1 MLQAPSSEVAICL
14 LGLPRWRSR
23 CHAEQPLSRHDA
35 ALLALLALEGE
46 LARDRIA
53 AWLWPDTAIK
63 NANINLRQHV
73 FKLRKTC
80 GHPLVHAG
88 LTLRLA
94 EGVTVDLLHL
104 APLPDG
110 ELLASFDGAEGD
122 AFDLWLRAAR
132 GQLARQRLDQLVGH
146 AAALESAGELAAAI
160 ALTERIVQ
168 AWPLHEHSW
177 RRLMRLHYQR
187 GDRASAIDAF
197 ERFERLVREEQGSRP
212 SAETLALL
220 DSVERLQPPLAPPP
234 QPPAWLQHPPVLVGR
249 EDALAQLHAAWH
261 SARAAL
267 VLGEG
272 GIGKSRLLAEFV
284 RQRPDVLLRR
294 ARPGEAASA
303 YATAVLL
310 LRELL
315 TRWPVE
321 LDADTRAELAR
332 LLPNLGTAPQG
343 DAQQVLLWQAV
354 ETLLRGACALGL
366 QALVVDDLHFADAAS
381 LELLR
386 WLVASPDLVVL
397 RFAFAA
403 RPNEPGA
410 AALLAD
416 WTGDSSR
423 VEPVRLGPLSLP
435 QLRQLL
441 QSLPMPAAIPAHG
454 LAEQA
459 EALHRHAGGHP
470 FYTLETIKAG
480 WRQAPATPAT
490 PAALSAPASVQ
501 AMLERSFKGLSPAAR
516 ELAAVVALAAADW
529 QPELAVQVLQ
539 RPLLALAPVWA
550 ELEAA
555 QLMRGHDFAH
565 DLVRECAL
573 GLLPAAWRLSLH
585 GQLAQAMAMQPAM
598 DPARV
603 AEHCW
608 AAERWL
614 DAART
619 LRQAAQH
626 SRSAGRLA
634 EHEAQLERAA
644 QASARAGDAAG
655 QFDALADAAAAAM
668 MRLGPADAATRL
680 QTLESLATA
689 DALQARLDLLWA
701 EHHFNLGD
709 YAQALQHSARAVAL
723 APAGG
728 TLHHDAQVVHGRA
741 LALTG
746 RALEAV
752 PQLRQAATA
761 AAALGLVE
769 QEANACAALAHALQV
784 GGQIG
789 LALQAQ
795 QRTVALAQARHNR
808 AEIAHAASNLAALA
822 YSAGA
827 TGLALIHAQE
837 ADARFQAMGASGVHR
852 LWNRIMLARCLAA
865 SGRLDQALASLAVF
879 DTPAA
884 ADNAGPTLPVVA
896 CVTRATV
903 MLWQGHAE
911 QALAV
916 LPLDDPA
923 CMAMVRARAHAVR
936 AQALRAMGQ
945 DTTHELAELEAL
957 AAQVPTLRDDAI
969 LALDWACHGPA
980 DLALANLRRLRAK
993 ASERGA
999 EGLAR
1004 SLAVLEV
1011 QRLREVDAAAA
1022 RVLASTLADTL
1033 LSDPA
1038 ADLHANLCP
1047 TNAWNVLADA
1057 LAGVAGVACRGR
1069 ARRWTELTVHGSD

>member
-1 MLQAPSSEVAICL
+1 MLQAPSPEVDICL
-14 LGLPRWRSR
+14 LGTPRWRSR
-23 CHAEQPLSRHDA
+23 RHAELPLSRHDA

-80 GHPLVHAG
+80 GHLLVHAG

-94 EGVTVDLLHL
+94 EGVAVDLLQQ

-110 ELLASFDGAEGD
+110 ELLASFDCAEGD

-132 GQLARQRLDQLVGH
+132 GQLARQRLDQQVGH
-146 AAALESAGELAAAI
+146 AAALEAGGELATAI

-197 ERFERLVREEQGSRP
+197 ERFERVVREEQGSRP

-220 DSVERLQPPLAPPP
+220 DSVERLQPPCAPPP

-284 RQRPDVLLRR
+284 RQRAGVLLRR

-310 LRELL
+310 LRDLL
-315 TRWPVE
+315 ARWPVE

-332 LLPNLGTAPQG
+332 LLPTLGPPPQG

-354 ETLLRGACALGL
+354 ETLLRGAAAMGL

-381 LELLR
+381 LELFR
-386 WLVASPDLVVL
+386 WLVASPDLAAL

-423 VEPVRLGPLSLP
+423 VERVRLGPLSLP

-441 QSLPMPAAIPAHG
+441 QSLPGPAGLPGHG

-459 EALHRHAGGHP
+459 EALYRHAGGHP
-470 FYTLETIKAG
+470 FYTLETLRAG
-480 WRQAPATPAT
+480 LRQVPANDTLAT
-490 PAALSAPASVQ
+490 LSAPASVR
-501 AMLERSFKGLSPAAR
+501 AMLERGLQQLSPAAR
-516 ELAAVVALAAADW
+516 ELAAVVALAGADW

-539 RPLLALAPVWA
+539 RPLLALAPAWA

-555 QLMRGHDFAH
+555 QLMRGQDFAH

-585 GQLAQAMAMQPAM
+585 GQLAQAMAAQPTV

-608 AAERWL
+608 AAGRWL
-614 DAART
+614 DAASA
-619 LRQAAQH
+619 LRRAAQH

-644 QASARAGDAAG
+644 QASARAGDLAA
-655 QFDALADAAAAAM
+655 QFEALADAAAAAM
-668 MRLGPADAATRL
+668 MRLGPAEATTRL
-680 QTLESLATA
+680 QALEEMATT
-689 DALQARLDLLWA
+689 DVMRARLALLWA
-701 EHHFNLGD
+701 EHHFNQGD
-709 YAQALQHSARAVAL
+709 YAQALQYSARAVAL
-723 APAGG
+723 ASTGG
-728 TLHHDAQVVHGRA
+728 TLRHDAQVVHGRA

-746 RALEAV
+746 RVDEAV
-752 PQLRQAATA
+752 PQLRQAADTA
-761 AAALGLVE
+761 AEQGLAE

-784 GGQIG
+784 AGQIG
-789 LALQAQ
+789 QALQAQ
-795 QRTVALAQARHNR
+795 QRAVVLSQARHNR
-808 AEIAHAASNLAALA
+808 AEIAHAAGNLATLA

-827 TGLALIHAQE
+827 TRLALIHAQQ
-837 ADARFQAMGASGVHR
+837 ADAHFQAMGASGVHC

-865 SGRLDQALASLAVF
+865 SACLDPALAALTLF
-879 DTPAA
+879 DTAA
-884 ADNAGPTLPVVA
+884 ADAGPTLPAVA
-896 CVTRATV
+896 GVTRATV
-903 MLWQGHAE
+903 LLWQGRAE
-911 QALAV
+911 QALAA
-916 LPLDDPA
+916 LPQDDPA
-923 CMAMVRARAHAVR
+923 CMAMVRARVHAVR
-936 AQALRAMGQ
+936 AKALLAMGQ
-945 DTTHELAELEAL
+945 DAAEELAALEAL
-957 AAQVPTLRDDAI
+957 AAHAPALHDDAA
-969 LALDWACHGPA
+969 LSLDWACHGPA
-980 DLALANLRRLRAK
+980 DVAVANLRRLRAQ

-1004 SLAVLEV
+1004 SLAVREV
-1011 QRLREVDAAAA
+1011 QRLGEVDAAAA
-1022 RVLASTLADTL
+1022 RVLANTLADTL

-1047 TNAWNVLADA
+1047 ADAWNVLADA
-1057 LAGVAGVACRGR
+1057 LAGEVGAACRGR
-1069 ARRWTELTVHGSD
+1069 ARQWLALAQE

>member
-1 MLQAPSSEVAICL
+1 MLQAPSTEVAICL
-14 LGLPRWRSR
+14 LGTPRWRSH

-94 EGVTVDLLHL
+94 EGVAVDLLHQ

-146 AAALESAGELAAAI
+146 AAALESAVELAAAI
-160 ALTERIVQ
+160 AVTERIVQ

-177 RRLMRLHYQR
+177 RRLMRLHYLR
-187 GDRASAIDAF
+187 GDRACAIDAF

-220 DSVERLQPPLAPPP
+220 DSVERLQPPLAPPA

-249 EDALAQLHAAWH
+249 EDALARLHAAWH

-284 RQRPDVLLRR
+284 RQQPGVLLRR
-294 ARPGEAASA
+294 ARPGESASA
-303 YATAVLL
+303 YASAVLL

-332 LLPNLGTAPQG
+332 LLPTLGAAPQG

-366 QALVVDDLHFADAAS
+366 QALVVDDLHFADVAS
-381 LELLR
+381 LELFR
-386 WLVASPDLVVL
+386 WLVASPDLTAL

-423 VEPVRLGPLSLP
+423 VELVRLGPLSLP

-441 QSLPMPAAIPAHG
+441 QSLPLPAAIPGHG

-470 FYTLETIKAG
+470 FYTLETLKAEL
-480 WRQAPATPAT
+480 RQASAAPTLATS
-490 PAALSAPASVQ
+490 SAPASVQ
-501 AMLERSFKGLSPAAR
+501 VMLARSFQGLSPAAR

-529 QPELAVQVLQ
+529 KPELAVQVLQ
-539 RPLLALAPVWA
+539 RPLLALAPAWA

-555 QLMRGHDFAH
+555 QWMRGQDFAH

-573 GLLPAAWRLSLH
+573 SLLPAAWRLTLH

-608 AAERWL
+608 AAERWQ
-614 DAART
+614 DAASA
-619 LRQAAQH
+619 LRQAAQR
-626 SRSAGRLA
+626 SRGAGRLA
-634 EHEAQLERAA
+634 EQEAQLERAA
-644 QASARAGDAAG
+644 QASAHAGDPGG

-668 MRLGPADAATRL
+668 MRLGPAEAAARL
-680 QTLESLATA
+680 QALQALATA
-689 DALQARLDLLWA
+689 DAMHARLALLWA

-709 YAQALQHSARAVAL
+709 YAQALHDSTRAVAL
-723 APAGG
+723 APASG
-728 TLHHDAQVVHGRA
+728 TLRHDAQVVQGRA

-746 RALEAV
+746 CALEAV
-752 PQLRQAATA
+752 SQLRQAADD
-761 AAALGLVE
+761 AAALGLAE
-769 QEANACAALAHALQV
+769 QEANACAGLAHALQV
-784 GGQIG
+784 AGQIG
-789 LALQAQ
+789 QALQAQ
-795 QRTVALAQARHNR
+795 QRSVALAQARHNR
-808 AEIAHAASNLAALA
+808 AEMAHAASNLAALA

-827 TGLALIHAQE
+827 TGLALVYAQE
-837 ADARFQAMGASGVHR
+837 ADAHFHVMGASGVHR
-852 LWNRIMLARCLAA
+852 LWNRITLARCLAA
-865 SGRLDQALASLAVF
+865 SARLDQALATLSVF
-879 DTPAA
+879 DGPAA
-884 ADNAGPTLPVVA
+884 SDTGPTLPVVA

-903 MLWQGHAE
+903 WLWHGRAE
-911 QALAV
+911 QALAA
-916 LPLDDPA
+916 LPPDDPA
-923 CMAMVRARAHAVR
+923 CMAMVRARVHAVR

-945 DTTHELAELEAL
+945 DTADELAALEAL
-957 AAQVPTLRDDAI
+957 AAHAPALRDDAI
-969 LALDWACHGPA
+969 LALDWACHGPV
-980 DLALANLRRLRAK
+980 DLALANLRRLQTQ

-1004 SLAVLEV
+1004 SLAVREV
-1011 QRLREVDAAAA
+1011 QRLGEVDAAAA
-1022 RVLASTLADTL
+1022 RVLANTLADTL

-1038 ADLHANLCP
+1038 VDLHANLCP
-1047 TNAWNVLADA
+1047 ADAWNILADA
-1057 LAGVAGVACRGR
+1057 LAGEVGAACRGR
-1069 ARRWTELTVHGSD
+1069 AVQWLALAQE